1 MLYDIIKIG
10 IVSILKERLM
20 IETIAEIKQYLKQYA
35 YGKTIGFVPTMGYLH
50 RGHLSLVEQCK
61 RENDVTVV
69 SIFVNPK
76 QFGPDEDFN
85 IYPRDIARDLKLLE
99 DLEVDI
105 VFSPSLAEI
114 YPTGY
119 STYVEMEKLGEVLCG
134 KSRPG
139 HFRGVATIVLKLFN
153 IVEPTRAYFGQ
164 KDAQQAV
171 VIKKMVND
179 LNLDIVIRI
188 MPIVRDPDGLA
199 LSSRNVYLSRKE
211 RAAALCMQ
219 VALQKVRTKILDG
232 LRDVSLVKD
241 MLQRMMNKELLIK
254 VDYLEVVSLD
264 GLEKL
269 EEIDMR
275 NTLVAVAIWVG
286 NTRLIDNFILGEI

>member
-1 MLYDIIKIG
+1 MT
-10 IVSILKERLM
+10 
-20 IETIAEIKQYLKQYA
+20 ETIAGVKQELKQYT

-61 RENDVTVV
+61 KENDVTVV

-76 QFGPDEDFN
+76 QFGPGEDFN
-85 IYPRDIARDLKLLE
+85 IYPRDMARDLKLLE
-99 DLEVDI
+99 ELEVDI

-114 YPTGY
+114 YPAGY
-119 STYVEMEKLGEVLCG
+119 STYVDVAKLGDVLCG
-134 KSRPG
+134 NSRPG

-153 IVEPTRAYFGQ
+153 IVEPARAYFGQ

-179 LNLDIVIRI
+179 LNLDVVIRI

-199 LSSRNVYLSRKE
+199 LSSRNVYLSREE
-211 RAAALCMQ
+211 RAAALCMPA
-219 VALQKVRTKILDG
+219 ALQKVRAKILDG
-232 LRDVSLVKD
+232 LRDVSVVKD
-241 MLQRMMNKELLIK
+241 MLQREMNKDPLIK
-254 VDYLEVVSLD
+254 VDYLEAVSLD

-269 EEIDMR
+269 EVIDMH
-275 NTLVAVAIWVG
+275 NTLVAAAIWVG
-286 NTRLIDNFILGEI
+286 KTRLIDNFILGEI